1 MQRNQMNTEQGRTN
15 GLKTPANL
23 LTTCFRRGNWLSL
36 GAGLLAALLLLFALP
51 ALHAQT
57 TAQISG
63 TVTDTTGAVI
73 PGATVTLI
81 NEATQ
86 DTRVVKS
93 NGDGLYSFPAL
104 LPSSYTIKVTAKG
117 FEPKSLTGLILHA
130 GDERAVPAL
139 TLAIGSESQTVTVEA
154 AGEMIPQDNGAR
166 SDVLTSKDID
176 NLALEGRDTTELLK
190 VLPGAVTMS
199 GGLTQNNP
207 SFSDLSISANESAI
221 GTGISPQWRPEPR
234 RYSSPLGRRQC
245 SRPRRHG

>member
-1 MQRNQMNTEQGRTN
+1 MATGLAWEQDCWQ
-15 GLKTPANL
+15 P
-23 LTTCFRRGNWLSL
+23 
-36 GAGLLAALLLLFALP
+36 LLLLFALP

-73 PGATVTLI
+73 PGATVTLV

-117 FEPKSLTGLILHA
+117 FEPKNLTGLVLHA

-139 TLAIGSESQTVTVEA
+139 TLAIGSEIA
-154 AGEMIPQDNGAR
+154 DRDGR
-166 SDVLTSKDID
+166 SR
-176 NLALEGRDTTELLK
+176 GRDD
-190 VLPGAVTMS
+190 PAG
-199 GGLTQNNP
+199 
-207 SFSDLSISANESAI
+207 
-221 GTGISPQWRPEPR
+221 
-234 RYSSPLGRRQC
+234 
-245 SRPRRHG
+245 